1 MLIFQFQMKSFNN
14 NNNNNNNNNENND
27 SLLLHRRRINYLK
40 LSEII

>member
-14 NNNNNNNNNENND
+14 NNNNKNNNNENND